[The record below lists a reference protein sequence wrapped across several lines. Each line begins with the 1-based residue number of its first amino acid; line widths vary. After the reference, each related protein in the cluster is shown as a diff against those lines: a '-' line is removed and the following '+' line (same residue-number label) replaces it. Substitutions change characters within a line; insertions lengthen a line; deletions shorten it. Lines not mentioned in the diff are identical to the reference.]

1 MEQGGLNSRNV
12 ESLNWRM
19 SVCFASNHHS
29 IPFTFIFCRPILY
42 VIAHILRLPWS
53 LHDVVVVA
61 FLVSVAFARV
71 PTPPRAMRPCDATM
85 RPCDQ
90 ANPRSTARSLTRRRR
105 RDAVRPV
112 THVPRQASER
122 ATRSKNLIRREPF
135 LLNNLSTRIRTI

>member
-53 LHDVVVVA
+53 LHDVVVA
-61 FLVSVAFARV
+61 FFSWSVLPSREYQHHPVSCGHATKRTLAHSLAVV
-71 PTPPRAMRPCDATM
+71 TP
-85 RPCDQ
+85 
-90 ANPRSTARSLTRRRR
+90 S
-105 RDAVRPV
+105 
-112 THVPRQASER
+112 
-122 ATRSKNLIRREPF
+122 
-135 LLNNLSTRIRTI
+135 

>member
-71 PTPPRAMRPCDATM
+71 PTPPRAMRPCGHATKRTLA
-85 RPCDQ
+85 RPL
-90 ANPRSTARSLTRRRR
+90 ARSLTRRRR

-112 THVPRQASER
+112 THVPQQASER

>member
-29 IPFTFIFCRPILY
+29 IPSRPTLY

-71 PTPPRAMRPCDATM
+71 PTPPRAMRPCGHAAM
-85 RPCDQ
+85 RPSEPSLD
-90 ANPRSTARSLTRRRR
+90 RSL
-105 RDAVRPV
+105 AHSAP
-112 THVPRQASER
+112 PS
-122 ATRSKNLIRREPF
+122 
-135 LLNNLSTRIRTI
+135 

>member
-71 PTPPRAMRPCDATM
+71 PTPPRAMRPCGHATKRTLA
-85 RPCDQ
+85 RPL
-90 ANPRSTARSLTRRRR
+90 ARSLGA
-105 RDAVRPV
+105 AVV
-112 THVPRQASER
+112 TPSDPSLTCPSKRASER
-122 ATRSKNLIRREPF
+122 PALKT
-135 LLNNLSTRIRTI
+135 